1 MQSVPHSCRGRF
13 EARDFRFIS
22 FVLTGSE
29 EAPGFQGAMLGDEGL
44 LDSVLED
51 ARLMRAVLELVYP
64 VDISVNLY
72 FYVLVRHGLKEA
84 GIDDV
89 EVADYV
95 AATLA
100 EYAKGNPFAR
110 VGREPPVDFTYS
122 VDFMSAL
129 DQASDY
135 DRFLLHVHCGNQFL
149 VLTGLFPRYLARRS
163 ERRGAPGADYYE
175 GVARESFRTAGA
187 HPLADEFALR
197 GVYRRLAETFPETRG
212 ALNRM
217 AEEYLFLGV

>member
-1 MQSVPHSCRGRF
+1 M
-13 EARDFRFIS
+13 
-22 FVLTGSE
+22 
-29 EAPGFQGAMLGDEGL
+29 
-44 LDSVLED
+44 LED
-51 ARLMRAVLELVYP
+51 ARLLRAVLELVYP
-64 VDISVNLY
+64 VDISVSLY
-72 FYVLVRHGLKEA
+72 FYVLVRHSLKEA

-149 VLTGLFPRYLARRS
+149 VLTGLFPRGFRRGGVSGAGPRRRGIMRGWRGIRFARRG
-163 ERRGAPGADYYE
+163 RILW
-175 GVARESFRTAGA
+175 RTSSRCAGCIA
-187 HPLADEFALR
+187 
-197 GVYRRLAETFPETRG
+197 GWRRLFRRRVG
-212 ALNRM
+212 L
-217 AEEYLFLGV
+217 